1 MKMSNTK
8 EKILKCAERLFSLN
22 GYDATSVQDICKE
35 VGISKGAFFHYFP
48 TKESLFLEVLDF
60 WLSELYEK
68 LEEKRKEE
76 KEVFQSIIKMG
87 EIFKDIF
94 SQSEQKL
101 FLFLEFLRR
110 STKDERIINGL
121 RNYYRRYKEYFS
133 SLIEEGINEGSIK
146 KIDPDLLSRTLISF
160 AIGTILQ
167 EIFSPDEDW
176 EKLSLEGMK
185 LILSSIKKEVD

>member
-1 MKMSNTK
+1 MSNTK

-48 TKESLFLEVLDF
+48 TKESLFLEVLDL

-110 STKDERIINGL
+110 STKDERIISGL